1 MYYVR
6 ANLLG
11 MYMVSFLL
19 PIVVASTAGAT
30 TPAAVLYCYLYHL
43 SKASDFILA
52 RSASPSCISV
62 SLPS

>member
-30 TPAAVLYCYLYHL
+30 TPAAVSYCYLCHL

-52 RSASPSCISV
+52 RSASPS
-62 SLPS
+62 